1 MQKLITSKCK
11 GFYGP
16 TRAISN
22 VSSPPPPIY
31 PCSVTFGFE
40 DEIIQEV
47 ELLGSE
53 DIRSRSRSPHRDNPK
68 SEGLPMLE
76 YIAVSYDD
84 APIRYNDK
92 ENDDD
97 IMETQLNSGDSASS
111 VSDAVEPT

>member
-1 MQKLITSKCK
+1 
-11 GFYGP
+11 
-16 TRAISN
+16 
-22 VSSPPPPIY
+22 
-31 PCSVTFGFE
+31 
-40 DEIIQEV
+40 
-47 ELLGSE
+47 
-53 DIRSRSRSPHRDNPK
+53 
-68 SEGLPMLE
+68 MLE